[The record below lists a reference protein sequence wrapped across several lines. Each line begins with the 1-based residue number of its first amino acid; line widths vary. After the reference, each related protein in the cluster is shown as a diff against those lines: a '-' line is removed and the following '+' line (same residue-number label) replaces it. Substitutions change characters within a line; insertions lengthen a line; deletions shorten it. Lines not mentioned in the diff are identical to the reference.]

1 MRTEGKAMV
10 QSALHAGRTAP
21 ASRKAGTR
29 RVLQKL
35 LTGASTG
42 AAALIITAIPL
53 SAPAWAQ
60 AVNGTPTVVFGA
72 NAPVRAAGSDT
83 ITVNAHE
90 ALVDWTAT
98 DSGGV
103 FLPTGNT
110 LNFYADTSVSGAY
123 TVLNRVS
130 TSAAGASPLQIN
142 GTVNS
147 GDAGRIWFYNP
158 TGWVVGSA
166 GAFNVGSLLLTAS
179 PVTINASNPDGQ
191 KFTGANGAITLGQAP
206 NAGASI
212 TVQNG
217 ARITTVAPGSYVA
230 LVAPRVV
237 QGGTVSANGSVAYVG
252 AEAATLTVNNG
263 LFNITVDTDTTDA
276 NGVVHTGTT
285 TGAAATFSDPYHGI
299 YLVTVPKND
308 VTTMLVSGS
317 LGYAPAVAANS
328 EIDGTITLSAGYN
341 VAGGNVNFPATPAAS
356 GGRISVSGLTTSN
369 QVFATASD
377 RINVDAT
384 ASSTNFQSTQLVA
397 LRARNAVGLSA
408 AAGHQ
413 ISTGGILEID
423 ATTGP
428 VGGSATITLTGGG
441 RLAVGSDLNVDVSG
455 NGGIEFDPQN
465 PQQFLAGSTGK
476 DASGGSITTTITNG
490 QLAVTGQALLAANA
504 YGGAGALNF
513 GRSDAG
519 TISFTQSGANSSVA
533 IGPNGDR
540 QWLRLQ
546 ALGRPD
552 SPSSYYIYTLPVAGA
567 GSSAG
572 NVSLNVADGIFA
584 AGATFLEAG
593 SSTAQGSDNVLYDAR
608 TGSVSASFANGS
620 FSLGGLSLSNDAS
633 ASKSA
638 AVGDVSLMLDAAHL
652 TFDDASN
659 YGLSLYSTAA
669 GTAGAINPQTGQ
681 PIGPNTLRLSLTNGS
696 TLDTSQGISLYT
708 SSTSPFAGASRTG
721 DIVVNV
727 SGASTIDSSYFS
739 ASARAS
745 GTSSAA
751 TDAVTG
757 NISITASGGS
767 AIALSSTLSA
777 STEATGAEDLDGAGN
792 GTAGDITLR
801 IEDSSL
807 SADSLSLTSSGY
819 AGYNYGGGARSGL
832 GTGGHV
838 SLSLDG
844 FNPSL
849 TAGSV
854 TLDSLGTAVRNLGFA
869 ALSGG
874 TVSAFAASPSSANP
888 HGGEGVG
895 GTTEFTIN
903 GGTATIDTLNISAN
917 GFGGQGD
924 SYGFTTPVDGG
935 AGTGGTASLT
945 INGGSSSIA
954 SLTIEATGRGGA
966 GSYQDSS
973 SDLDAGN
980 GGAGTGGNASLTLNG
995 GSLASNAV
1003 VLRAEGNTD
1012 YFDGYSTQSYGQGG
1026 TVDTAPG
1033 KGGTGGTG
1041 TGGTASLLVNGG
1053 DLIDLPDDPAS
1064 PTNLAVT
1071 LSATGQ
1077 GGQGGNIYQYGSGGS
1092 SANAD
1097 LFTGDGGAAQG
1108 GTAQLTITSGKFDA
1122 TRTLLDSSGRGGLPG
1137 DFSSSYYGSGGSG
1150 GSGGIPGGGGRGGD
1164 GVGGTATFTIA
1175 NDFKGTTESG
1185 TVQSIEVYADGYGES
1200 GASAFTGGAGGGAG
1214 GAGTGG
1220 TARIEV
1226 NAGTV
1231 TLRSPRLSATGFGGD
1246 GGNSSKGYDGGTGGD
1261 ATGGRAELVINTDGT
1276 STSVAN
1282 LSANVQASAGYGGR
1296 GGNGDAAA
1304 ATIVAG
1310 NGGAGGSATGG
1321 SISIEAGTLSSLTL
1335 TSGEGSYALLSNAYG
1350 GQGGDGGNS
1359 AVFNA
1364 DSVGNGGKGGDA
1376 TGGSLDISASAGG
1389 HINLNFADFESSGFG
1404 GSGGGALFIDN
1415 NFGRGPSIGGA
1426 GGAGKGGTIS
1436 LQAADEGSLIR
1447 SDRIIL
1453 TADGEGGNGGSSQG
1467 NDLTTGA
1474 GVKGANGGSATGG
1487 SILIGAVDSGTID
1500 FAEETRA
1507 TFQANAISGIGSA
1520 GTSGLN
1526 GTGGAGGRG
1535 GDGGEAYGGSISIT
1549 GNTGGTLHLGLYGQT
1564 DFIATGFGSGG
1575 GNGGNGADNSAIG
1588 GRGGDGGEGGTGY
1601 AGVGGN
1607 VDITIA
1613 GTTLDFGDISFDLT
1627 GTTRW
1632 LGFGGSP
1639 GAGGPGSNPPPP
1651 AQPIPPGASGINPGS
1666 SNVAPTGGHVHIAAG
1681 QDSQGNFST
1690 FSAGNTTIDVTSA
1703 LVQDNSSFL
1712 FNYSAGGVSIE
1723 NHGGAET
1730 GDMTFDSLTVNA
1742 SGYGTS
1748 YYPQVSF
1755 ISDGG
1760 RLGVAQDLLINS
1772 VGSVDFRVA
1781 NNGLID
1787 TNGLLDITTQ
1797 GDVTFTAENG
1807 GLVRAGDVSLYRS
1820 GFNYGG
1826 LNVYSFGCEAV
1837 TCTVL
1842 QATGS
1847 IFASNFSNMYVSD
1860 HAGID
1865 AGTSID
1871 IYAIGGIGGG
1881 TGSAYTAGGA
1891 ISLTSLGDIF
1901 VRNASGQSVTVN
1913 AGTPYNRPNPADVI
1927 LGEEDGGGSI
1937 VASDFVDIR
1946 AGRDI
1951 RMPAGNSISAGSTIY
1966 MGSGADIR
1974 IDENNSLLA
1983 NIGTSGQKRQA
1994 GGALRGLVSGT
2005 PGITLSAGTNFPPPT
2020 NPPSVPATTLF
2031 VGAGTSVDAGSGD
2044 VRLEGQTIDA
2054 RGASFF
2060 GGNFSADV
2068 LSPSALASA
2077 PEPGACATGS
2087 ICLGDVNVANAIA
2100 IGLGEGGAPLGF
2112 LGEGTLNGST
2122 LDIRTS
2128 GTLAFDGGSADIAD
2142 TIDLQSTGA
2151 GIVLTGAN
2159 LTAGSLNLSG
2169 ATDLSGNGIARA
2181 TAGDIGLGFG
2191 GNISAGSLI
2200 ATGTLTGYHAAP
2212 TARFVTPGAFT
2223 VLDTLSIAGNA
2234 AITASGPIAIGSTAL
2249 SSGDVDLLSSGSV
2262 RLGAT
2267 SGVRNITISG
2277 AALNLGTISGTGAVN
2292 LTATGG
2298 LTGASISAG
2307 TTLVGTAHDLD
2318 VTSLSAGGSLTLAVV
2333 NTAKIGSAT
2342 SGGNILIDPI
2352 SLTFGTMQ
2360 ATGSITLIGGD
2371 ISGGIIDAGTALDV
2385 TAQGLIAVSQRA
2397 VGQTITF
2404 RSADLDLGT
2413 QGVLGTAAR
2422 TTAITLINSGQSGML
2437 LGDGLTGQTGYR
2449 LSNAEFGNIHSGGDL
2464 TINAGPSLQ
2473 VGTLTGTAGSTVAAN
2488 GVSTDGQIGATG
2500 TLRLITA
2507 GTASF
2512 GGGVTMNGM
2521 AGNTLAIDASGGTFI
2536 DAATGSIRLLEGQG
2550 RGGTLSVSGAGLVAA
2565 TTTAFTAIGSLSD
2578 LGAISKRLDA
2588 NDGVTAGRTVIEAGA
2603 LDVGVGQRFLV
2614 QNTATGTAYG
2624 DRRGLVVDTLTIRA
2638 GGAQAPTQIAI
2649 NGIVG
2654 GQTGLAAIPLISV
2667 NGAFAAGSTVNGCL
2681 LADAASCDTTPK
2693 RVDDGDV
2700 RNVIVNYL
2708 DPPPGTNTVPT
2719 ADSFTQSPL
2728 VQINEITPPGFA
2740 PLIDEP
2746 VTGTGNDDLL
2756 GDGQCRDEG
2765 GNCARP

>member
-10 QSALHAGRTAP
+10 QSALHAGRNAP

-35 LTGASTG
+35 LAGASTG
-42 AAALIITAIPL
+42 AAALIINAIPL
-53 SAPAWAQ
+53 AGPAWAQ
-60 AVNGTPTVVFGA
+60 AVNGAPTVVFGA

-83 ITVNAHE
+83 ITVNAHD

-98 DSGGV
+98 DAGGV

-110 LNFYADTSVSGAY
+110 LTFNADTSVSGDY

-130 TSAAGASPLQIN
+130 SSAAGASPLQIN

-158 TGWVVGSA
+158 TGWVVGSS

-179 PVTINASNPDGQ
+179 PVTINAGNPDGQ
-191 KFTGANGAITLGQAP
+191 KFAGANGAITLGQAP

-217 ARITTVAPGSYVA
+217 AQITTVAPGSYVA

-237 QGGTVSANGSVAYVG
+237 QGGTVSANGAVAYVG

-263 LFNITVDTDTTDA
+263 LFNITVDTGTTDA

-341 VAGGNVNFPATPAAS
+341 VSGGNVNFPATPAAA

-369 QVFATASD
+369 QVLATASD
-377 RINVDAT
+377 RIDVDAT

-408 AAGHQ
+408 AAGRQ

-455 NGGIEFDPQN
+455 KGGIEFDPQN

-519 TISFTQSGANSSVA
+519 TISFTQSGVNSSVE
-533 IGPNGDR
+533 IGPDGDR

-593 SSTAQGSDNVLYDAR
+593 SSTALGSDNVLYDAR

-638 AVGDVSLMLDAAHL
+638 VVGDVSLALDAAHL

-659 YGLSLYSTAA
+659 YGLSLYSSLSA
-669 GTAGAINPQTGQ
+669 TAGAVNPQTGQ

-696 TLDTSQGISLYT
+696 TLDTPQGISLETY
-708 SSTSPFAGASRTG
+708 STSPFAGASRTG

-751 TDAVTG
+751 TDAVSG

-767 AIALSSTLSA
+767 AIALSGALSA

-807 SADSLSLTSSGY
+807 STDSLSLTSSGY

-844 FNPSL
+844 FNASL

-874 TVSAFAASPSSANP
+874 TVSAFAAPPSSGHP

-903 GGTATIDTLNISAN
+903 DGTATIDTLTISAN

-924 SYGFTTPVDGG
+924 SYGLTTPVDGG

-945 INGGSSSIA
+945 VNGGTSSIA
-954 SLTIEATGRGGA
+954 SLTIEASGRGGA
-966 GSYQDSS
+966 GSYQDSYAGI
-973 SDLDAGN
+973 DAGN
-980 GGAGTGGNASLTLNG
+980 GGAGVGGNASLTLNG

-1012 YFDGYSTQSYGQGG
+1012 YFDGYSTESYGQGG

-1033 KGGTGGTG
+1033 KGGTGGYG
-1041 TGGTASLLVNGG
+1041 QGGTVSLLVNGG
-1053 DLIDLPDDPAS
+1053 ELIDLPDDPTS
-1064 PTNLAVT
+1064 PTNLEVT
-1071 LSATGQ
+1071 LSAAGQ

-1092 SANAD
+1092 SANAG
-1097 LFTGDGGAAQG
+1097 LITGDGGAAQG

-1122 TRTLLDSSGRGGLPG
+1122 TRTLLDSSARGGLPG
-1137 DFSSSYYGSGGSG
+1137 DYSSSYYGSGGSG

-1175 NDFKGTTESG
+1175 NDFTGTTESG

-1376 TGGSLDISASAGG
+1376 TGGSLNISASAGG

-1453 TADGEGGNGGSSQG
+1453 TADAEGGNGGSSQG

-1520 GTSGLN
+1520 GTSGVN

-1564 DFIATGFGSGG
+1564 EFIATGFGSGG

-1607 VDITIA
+1607 VDINIA
-1613 GTTLDFGDISFDLT
+1613 GTTLDFGDVSFDLT

-1651 AQPIPPGASGINPGS
+1651 AQPIPPGASGTFLGS
-1666 SNVAPTGGHVHIAAG
+1666 GNIAPTGGHVHIAAG

-1712 FNYSAGGVSIE
+1712 FNYGAGGVSIE
-1723 NHGGAET
+1723 NHGAAET
-1730 GDMTFDSLTVNA
+1730 GTMNFDSLTVNA
-1742 SGYGTS
+1742 DGYGAN
-1748 YYPQVSF
+1748 YYPQVS
-1755 ISDGG
+1755 ILSDGSVI
-1760 RLGVAQDLLINS
+1760 GVAQDLQINS
-1772 VGSVDFRVA
+1772 AGSVDF
-1781 NNGLID
+1781 L
-1787 TNGLLDITTQ
+1787 
-1797 GDVTFTAENG
+1797 AENN
-1807 GLVRAGDVSLYRS
+1807 GLVRAGNVSLYSS
-1820 GFNYGG
+1820 GSSYGG
-1826 LNVYSFGCEAV
+1826 VNVYSFGCEAV

-1842 QATGS
+1842 QADGAIYS
-1847 IFASNFSNMYVSD
+1847 YNFYSMFLSD

-1865 AGTSID
+1865 AGTTID
-1871 IYAIGGIGGG
+1871 IYASGGIGGG

-1891 ISLTSLGDIF
+1891 ISLTSRGDIF
-1901 VRNASGQSVTVN
+1901 VRNASGESVTVN
-1913 AGTPYNRPNPADVI
+1913 AGTPFGFPNPADVI
-1927 LGEEDGGGSI
+1927 LGEEGGGGTI

-1951 RMPAGNSISAGSTIY
+1951 RMPAGNSISAGSSIY

-1983 NIGTSGQKRQA
+1983 NTGASGQKRQV

-2020 NPPSVPATTLF
+2020 DPPSVPATTLF
-2031 VGAGTSVDAGSGD
+2031 VGAGTSVDAGGGD
-2044 VRLEGQTIDA
+2044 IRLEGQTIDA

-2068 LSPSALASA
+2068 LSPSAPASA

-2087 ICLGDVNVANAIA
+2087 ICLGNVNVANAIA

-2169 ATDLSGNGIARA
+2169 ATDLSGNGIVQA

-2191 GNISAGSLI
+2191 GNIAAGSLI

-2212 TARFVTPGAFT
+2212 ATRFVTPGAFT
-2223 VLDTLSIAGNA
+2223 VLDTLSIGGNA
-2234 AITASGPIAIGSTAL
+2234 AITATGPIAIGSTVL
-2249 SSGDVDLLSSGSV
+2249 SNGDVDLLSSGSV
-2262 RLGAT
+2262 RLGGT
-2267 SGVRNITISG
+2267 TGVRNITISG
-2277 AALNLGTISGTGAVN
+2277 TALDLGTISGTGAVN

-2298 LTGASISAG
+2298 LTGAGISAG

-2318 VTSLSAGGSLTLAVV
+2318 VTSLSAGGNLTLTVV

-2371 ISGGIIDAGTALDV
+2371 IRGGIIDAGTAVDV

-2422 TTAITLINSGQSGML
+2422 TTAITLINNGQSGML

-2512 GGGVTMNGM
+2512 GGAVTMNGM

-2536 DAATGSIRLLEGQG
+2536 DAAAGSIRLLEGQG
-2550 RGGTLSVSGAGLVAA
+2550 RGGTLSVSGASLVAVTGA
-2565 TTTAFTAIGSLSD
+2565 ARAAIADLTD

-2588 NDGVTAGRTVIEAGA
+2588 NDGVAAGRTVIEAGA

-2614 QNTATGTAYG
+2614 QNTAAGTAYD
-2624 DRRGLVVDTLTIRA
+2624 DRRGLVVDALTIRA
-2638 GGAQAPTQIAI
+2638 GGTQAPTQIAI

-2654 GQTGLAAIPLISV
+2654 GQTGLAAIPRISV
-2667 NGAFAAGSTVNGCL
+2667 NGAFATGSTVNGCL
-2681 LADAASCDTTPK
+2681 LANPGSCDSTPK

-2700 RNVIVNYL
+2700 RNVIVTYL

-2756 GDGQCRDEG
+2756 GDGQCREEG

>member
-10 QSALHAGRTAP
+10 QSALQTGRNAP

-35 LTGASTG
+35 LAGASSG
-42 AAALIITAIPL
+42 AAALIINAIPL
-53 SAPAWAQ
+53 AAPAWAQ
-60 AVNGTPTVVFGA
+60 AVNGAPTVVFGA
-72 NAPVRAAGSDT
+72 NAPVRAPGSDT
-83 ITVNAHE
+83 ITVNAHD

-98 DSGGV
+98 DAGGV

-110 LNFYADTSVSGAY
+110 LTFNADTSVSGAY

-130 TSAAGASPLQIN
+130 SSAAGASPLQIN

-158 TGWVVGSA
+158 TGWVVGSS

-179 PVTINASNPDGQ
+179 PVTINAGNPDGQ
-191 KFTGANGAITLGQAP
+191 KFAGANGAITLGQAP

-217 ARITTVAPGSYVA
+217 AQITTVAPGSYVA

-263 LFNITVDTDTTDA
+263 LFNITVDTGTTDA

-341 VAGGNVNFPATPAAS
+341 VSGGNVNFPATPAAA

-369 QVFATASD
+369 QVIATASD
-377 RINVDAT
+377 RIDIDAT

-397 LRARNAVGLSA
+397 LRAQNAVGLSA

-428 VGGSATITLTGGG
+428 VGGTATITLTGGG

-455 NGGIEFDPQN
+455 RGGIEIDPQN
-465 PQQFLAGSTGK
+465 QQQLLAGSTGK
-476 DASGGSITTTITNG
+476 DASGGSIITTITNG
-490 QLAVTGQALLAANA
+490 QLAVTGQAVLAANA
-504 YGGAGALNF
+504 YGGVGALNF

-519 TISFTQSGANSSVA
+519 TISFTQSGVNSSVE
-533 IGPNGDR
+533 IGPDGDR
-540 QWLRLQ
+540 QWFRLQ

-552 SPSSYYIYTLPVAGA
+552 SPYSYYIYTLPVAGA

-572 NVSLNVADGIFA
+572 NVSLNVADGLFA

-593 SSTAQGSDNVLYDAR
+593 SSTALGSDNVLYDAR

-638 AVGDVSLMLDAAHL
+638 AVGDVSLALDAAHL

-659 YGLSLYSTAA
+659 YGVSLYSSTSATAE
-669 GTAGAINPQTGQ
+669 AINPQTGQ
-681 PIGPNTLRLSLTNGS
+681 SIGPNTLRLSLTNGS
-696 TLDTSQGISLYT
+696 TLDTPQGISLDT
-708 SSTSPFAGASRTG
+708 SSTAPIAGASRTG

-727 SGASTIDSSYFS
+727 SGASTIDSSYLS

-745 GTSSAA
+745 GTSSA
-751 TDAVTG
+751 TDAVSG

-767 AIALSSTLSA
+767 AIALSGALSA
-777 STEATGAEDLDGAGN
+777 STEATGSEDMDGAGN
-792 GTAGDITLR
+792 GTAGDITLQ

-807 SADSLSLTSSGY
+807 SADSLSLMSSGY

-832 GTGGHV
+832 GAGGHV

-844 FNPSL
+844 FNASL
-849 TAGSV
+849 TAASV
-854 TLDSLGTAVRNLGFA
+854 SLDSLGTAVRNLGFA

-895 GTTEFTIN
+895 GTTEFTIS

-945 INGGSSSIA
+945 VNGGTSSIA
-954 SLTIEATGRGGA
+954 SLTIEASGRGGA

-1003 VLRAEGNTD
+1003 TLRAEGNTD
-1012 YFDGYSTQSYGQGG
+1012 FYNGYSYESYGQGG

-1053 DLIDLPDDPAS
+1053 DLIDLPDDPTS
-1064 PTNLAVT
+1064 PTNLEVT
-1071 LSATGQ
+1071 LSAAGQ

-1097 LFTGDGGAAQG
+1097 LFTGDGGTAQG
-1108 GTAQLTITSGKFDA
+1108 GTVELTIAAGRFDA
-1122 TRTLLDSSGRGGLPG
+1122 TRTVLDGSAHGGLPG
-1137 DFSSSYYGSGGSG
+1137 DFSSYYYGSGGSG
-1150 GSGGIPGGGGRGGD
+1150 GYGGVFGGGGRGGD
-1164 GVGGTATFTIA
+1164 AIGGTATLTIESDFTSRTLDGNVQTFSVNADGI
-1175 NDFKGTTESG
+1175 GRSGLSG
-1185 TVQSIEVYADGYGES
+1185 TSGGDGGDGQGGSATINVTGGNVTLFSPYLSAEGDGGDGGSSSLGFAGGNGGMGTGGTVALNVSGNQTGAIINNVNINADGYGGRGGQGGGQIDQA
-1200 GASAFTGGAGGGAG
+1200 GAGGNGGAGNGGSAALAITG
-1214 GAGTGG
+1214 PSSLTLTSGEGTYGF
-1220 TARIEV
+1220 
-1226 NAGTV
+1226 
-1231 TLRSPRLSATGFGGD
+1231 SADGYGGD
-1246 GGNSSKGYDGGTGGD
+1246 GGQGGNAGFSGGTVVANGGSGGTASGGSLDISVSNGGLIDLGRSYIEANAYGGDGGYAASDIFSQQSGASLGGNGGQATGGSVSFNVGDEGSRLLGTTFTVEASGQGGDGAGSLGSDATTGAGARGGTGGD
-1261 ATGGRAELVINTDGT
+1261 ATGGTINLVATQGGQVSLGEEYT
-1276 STSVAN
+1276 AKF
-1282 LSANVQASAGYGGR
+1282 LASA
-1296 GGNGDAAA
+1296 
-1304 ATIVAG
+1304 I
-1310 NGGAGGSATGG
+1310 
-1321 SISIEAGTLSSLTL
+1321 
-1335 TSGEGSYALLSNAYG
+1335 
-1350 GQGGDGGNS
+1350 
-1359 AVFNA
+1359 
-1364 DSVGNGGKGGDA
+1364 
-1376 TGGSLDISASAGG
+1376 
-1389 HINLNFADFESSGFG
+1389 SGFG
-1404 GSGGGALFIDN
+1404 GSGSNA
-1415 NFGRGPSIGGA
+1415 
-1426 GGAGKGGTIS
+1426 K
-1436 LQAADEGSLIR
+1436 
-1447 SDRIIL
+1447 
-1453 TADGEGGNGGSSQG
+1453 DG
-1467 NDLTTGA
+1467 TGA
-1474 GVKGANGGSATGG
+1474 
-1487 SILIGAVDSGTID
+1487 
-1500 FAEETRA
+1500 
-1507 TFQANAISGIGSA
+1507 
-1520 GTSGLN
+1520 
-1526 GTGGAGGRG
+1526 RG
-1535 GDGGEAYGGSISIT
+1535 GDGGDGGVA
-1549 GNTGGTLHLGLYGQT
+1549 TGGGIYVTSEIGSRIELGVDGSVVFT
-1564 DFIATGFGSGG
+1564 ANGFGSGG
-1575 GNGGNGADNSAIG
+1575 GSGGNGASNSAVGGAGGNGGNGGVD
-1588 GRGGDGGEGGTGY
+1588 RE
-1601 AGVGGN
+1601 GVGGQISVN
-1607 VDITIA
+1607 LYGGNLTLGETAFNAI
-1613 GTTLDFGDISFDLT
+1613 GTTQFGAQA
-1627 GTTRW
+1627 
-1632 LGFGGSP
+1632 GFG
-1639 GAGGPGSNPPPP
+1639 GAGGPAGGTPLN
-1651 AQPIPPGASGINPGS
+1651 PIPAG
-1666 SNVAPTGGHVHIAAG
+1666 AAG
-1681 QDSQGNFST
+1681 YTGYGFANSSSGGTVRLFVSPDEGGGVSSFA
-1690 FSAGNTTIDVTSA
+1690 AGNTTVNVTGQFVYPGDGEGPPVNAGQGGSGSA
-1703 LVQDNSSFL
+1703 
-1712 FNYSAGGVSIE
+1712 SIE
-1723 NHGGAET
+1723 NRGGANAAT
-1730 GDMTFDSLTVNA
+1730 MDFQSLFVDA
-1742 SGYGTS
+1742 SGYYGA
-1748 YYPQVSF
+1748 YPSAS
-1755 ISDGG
+1755 ILTDGG
-1760 RLGVAQDLLINS
+1760 GINVAGALTLLGAGPVNLQALSGGVIDIGDRLNINA
-1772 VGSVDFRVA
+1772 GY
-1781 NNGLID
+1781 G
-1787 TNGLLDITTQ
+1787 LDIT
-1797 GDVTFTAENG
+1797 G
-1807 GLVRAGDVSLYRS
+1807 GGGGYIHASSASLT
-1820 GFNYGG
+1820 
-1826 LNVYSFGCEAV
+1826 NVYGVTSIYSVDCADQSCAV
-1837 TCTVL
+1837 LRFDGDLTHNGYGFSLSDTATV
-1842 QATGS
+1842 QAGG
-1847 IFASNFSNMYVSD
+1847 N
-1860 HAGID
+1860 
-1865 AGTSID
+1865 ID
-1871 IYAIGGIGGG
+1871 IYANGFID
-1881 TGSAYTAGGA
+1881 GGA
-1891 ISLTSLGDIF
+1891 HSGYFADGDILLRSIGTITL
-1901 VRNASGQSVTVN
+1901 RNASGLTVTAN
-1913 AGTPYNRPNPADVI
+1913 AGTPFGIPNPADLI

-1937 VASDFVDIR
+1937 VATDFVDIR

-1951 RMPAGNSISAGSTIY
+1951 RMPAGNSVTAGSTIY

-1974 IDENNSLLA
+1974 IAENNSLLA
-1983 NIGTSGQKRQA
+1983 NTGTSGQDRQV

-2020 NPPSVPATTLF
+2020 DPPSVPATTLF
-2031 VGAGTSVDAGSGD
+2031 VGAGTTVDAGSGD
-2044 VRLEGQTIDA
+2044 IRLEGQTIDA

-2068 LSPSALASA
+2068 LSPSAPASA

-2087 ICLGDVNVANAIA
+2087 ICLGNVNVANAIA

-2142 TIDLQSTGA
+2142 TIDLQSTAG

-2169 ATDLSGNGIARA
+2169 AADLSGNGIVRA

-2191 GNISAGSLI
+2191 GDIAAGSLI

-2223 VLDTLSIAGNA
+2223 VLDTLSIGGNA
-2234 AITASGPIAIGSTAL
+2234 AITATGPIAIGSTVL
-2249 SSGDVDLLSSGSV
+2249 SNGDVDLLSSGSV
-2262 RLGAT
+2262 RLSAT
-2267 SGVRNITISG
+2267 TGVRNITISG
-2277 AALNLGTISGTGAVN
+2277 TALNLGTISGTGAVN
-2292 LTATGG
+2292 LTAAAG
-2298 LTGASISAG
+2298 LTGTSISAG

-2318 VTSLSAGGSLTLAVV
+2318 VTSLSAGGNLTLTVV
-2333 NTAKIGSAT
+2333 NTAKIGGAT

-2371 ISGGIIDAGTALDV
+2371 ISGGIIDAGTALNV

-2404 RSADLDLGT
+2404 QSADLDLGT

-2422 TTAITLINSGQSGML
+2422 TTAITLINNGQSGML

-2473 VGTLTGTAGSTVAAN
+2473 VGTLTGTAGSTLAPSGASV
-2488 GVSTDGQIGATG
+2488 DGQIGATG

-2512 GGGVTMNGM
+2512 GGAVTMNGM

-2550 RGGTLSVSGAGLVAA
+2550 RGGTLSVSGASLVAA
-2565 TTTAFTAIGSLSD
+2565 TSTARTAIADLTD

-2614 QNTATGTAYG
+2614 QNTATGTAYD

-2638 GGAQAPTQIAI
+2638 GGTQAPTQIAI

-2654 GQTGLAAIPLISV
+2654 GQTGLAAIPRISV
-2667 NGAFAAGSTVNGCL
+2667 NGAFATGSTVNGCL
-2681 LADAASCDTTPK
+2681 LANPGSCDSTPK

-2700 RNVIVNYL
+2700 RNVIVTYL

-2756 GDGQCRDEG
+2756 GDGQCGEEG

>member
-10 QSALHAGRTAP
+10 QSALHTGRNAP
-21 ASRKAGTR
+21 ASCKAGTR

-42 AAALIITAIPL
+42 AAALIINAIPL
-53 SAPAWAQ
+53 AAPAWAQ
-60 AVNGTPTVVFGA
+60 AVNGAPTVVFGA
-72 NAPVRAAGSDT
+72 NAPVRAPGSDT
-83 ITVNAHE
+83 ITVNAHD
-90 ALVDWTAT
+90 ALVDWTVT
-98 DSGGV
+98 DAGGV

-110 LNFYADTSVSGAY
+110 LTFNADTSVSGAY
-123 TVLNRVS
+123 TVLNRVAS
-130 TSAAGASPLQIN
+130 SAAGASPLQIN

-158 TGWVVGSA
+158 TGWVVGSS

-179 PVTINASNPDGQ
+179 PVTVNAGNPDGQ
-191 KFTGANGAITLGQAP
+191 KFTGANGAITLGQAS
-206 NAGASI
+206 NAGAAI

-217 ARITTVAPGSYVA
+217 AQITTVAPGSYVA

-263 LFNITVDTDTTDA
+263 LFNITVDTGTTDA

-285 TGAAATFSDPYHGI
+285 TGAAATPSDPYHGI

-341 VAGGNVNFPATPAAS
+341 VSGGNVNFPATPAAA
-356 GGRISVSGLTTSN
+356 GGRISVSGLTASN
-369 QVFATASD
+369 QVIATASD
-377 RINVDAT
+377 RIDVDAT
-384 ASSTNFQSTQLVA
+384 VSSTNFQSAQTVT
-397 LRARNAVGLSA
+397 LRAQNAVGLSA

-455 NGGIEFDPQN
+455 KGGIEFDLQN
-465 PQQFLAGSTGK
+465 PGQFLAGSTGK
-476 DASGGSITTTITNG
+476 DARGGSITTTITNG
-490 QLAVTGQALLAANA
+490 QLAVTGQAIFAANA

-519 TISFTQSGANSSVA
+519 TISFTQSGVNSSVE
-533 IGPNGDR
+533 IGPDGDR

-552 SPSSYYIYTLPVAGA
+552 TPYSYYIYTLPVAGA

-572 NVSLNVADGIFA
+572 NVSLNVADGLFA

-593 SSTAQGSDNVLYDAR
+593 SSTALGSDNVLYDAR
-608 TGSVSASFANGS
+608 TGRVSASFANGN

-638 AVGDVSLMLDAAHL
+638 ALGDVSLALDAAHL

-659 YGLSLYSTAA
+659 YGVSLHSSTSA
-669 GTAGAINPQTGQ
+669 TAEAINPQTGQ

-696 TLDTSQGISLYT
+696 TLDTPQGISFETY
-708 SSTSPFAGASRTG
+708 STAPFAGASRTG
-721 DIVVNV
+721 DIVVDV

-745 GTSSAA
+745 GTSNA
-751 TDAVTG
+751 TDAVSG

-777 STEATGAEDLDGAGN
+777 SSEATGSEDLDGAGN
-792 GTAGDITLR
+792 GTAGDVTLR

-807 SADSLSLTSSGY
+807 STDSLSLASSGY

-844 FNPSL
+844 FNASL
-849 TAGSV
+849 TAASV
-854 TLDSLGTAVRNLGFA
+854 SLDSLGTAVRNLGFA

-874 TVSAFAASPSSANP
+874 TVSAFAASPSSPNP

-903 GGTATIDTLNISAN
+903 DGTATIDTLNISAN
-917 GFGGQGD
+917 GFGGQGN

-945 INGGSSSIA
+945 VNGGTSSIA
-954 SLTIEATGRGGA
+954 SLTIEASGRGGA

-995 GSLASNAV
+995 GSLASNAI

-1012 YFDGYSTQSYGQGG
+1012 FYNGYSYESYGQGG

-1064 PTNLAVT
+1064 PTNLEVT
-1071 LSATGQ
+1071 LSAAGQ

-1108 GTAQLTITSGKFDA
+1108 GTVQLTITSGRFDA
-1122 TRTLLDSSGRGGLPG
+1122 TRTLLDSSARGGAPG
-1137 DFSSSYYGSGGSG
+1137 AYSSYYYGSGGSG
-1150 GSGGIPGGGGRGGD
+1150 GSSSIPGGGGRGGD
-1164 GVGGTATFTIA
+1164 AVGGTAIFTIA
-1175 NDFKGTTESG
+1175 SDFTGTTESG
-1185 TVQSIEVYADGYGES
+1185 TAQSIEVNADGYGES
-1200 GASAFTGGAGGGAG
+1200 GASGLIGGAG

-1220 TARIEV
+1220 TARIEITG
-1226 NAGTV
+1226 GTA
-1231 TLRSPRLSATGFGGD
+1231 TLRNPRLSATGFGGD
-1246 GGNSSKGYDGGTGGD
+1246 AGNSGKGYDGGAGGD
-1261 ATGGRAELVINTDGT
+1261 ATGGRAELVVNVDHA
-1276 STSVAN
+1276 STSVGN
-1282 LSANVQASAGYGGR
+1282 LVADVQASAGNGGR
-1296 GGNGDAAA
+1296 GGNGDAT
-1304 ATIVAG
+1304 ATTIIAG
-1310 NGGAGGSATGG
+1310 KGGAGGAAAGGTISIQTGG
-1321 SISIEAGTLSSLTL
+1321 LSSLTL

-1350 GQGGDGGNS
+1350 GQGGNGGNS

-1364 DSVGNGGKGGDA
+1364 DSVGDGGDGGDA
-1376 TGGSLDISASAGG
+1376 TGGLLEISASAGG
-1389 HINLNFADFESSGFG
+1389 RINLNVADFESSGFG

-1415 NFGRGPSIGGA
+1415 NFGRGASIGGA
-1426 GGAGKGGTIS
+1426 GGDATGGTIS
-1436 LQAADEGSLIR
+1436 IQASGEGSLIR
-1447 SDRIIL
+1447 SDRIVL
-1453 TADGEGGNGGSSQG
+1453 TADGEAGDGGSSQG

-1474 GVKGANGGSATGG
+1474 GVRGANGGFAMGG
-1487 SILIGAVDSGTID
+1487 SILIGAADSGTID

-1520 GTSGLN
+1520 GTSGIN
-1526 GTGGAGGRG
+1526 GSGGAGGRG
-1535 GDGGEAYGGSISIT
+1535 GNGGEAYGGSISIN
-1549 GNTGGTLHLGLYGQT
+1549 GDSGGTLHLGLYGQT

-1613 GTTLDFGDISFDLT
+1613 GTALDFGDVSFNLT

-1632 LGFGGSP
+1632 LGFGGFG
-1639 GAGGPGSNPPPP
+1639 GAGGPGSNPPAP
-1651 AQPIPPGASGINPGS
+1651 AQPIPPGASGNNAGS
-1666 SNVAPTGGHVHIAAG
+1666 SNVAPAGGHIHIAAG

-1690 FSAGNTTIDVTSA
+1690 FSAGSTTIDVTSA
-1703 LVQDNSSFL
+1703 LVQYNSTFQY
-1712 FNYSAGGVSIE
+1712 NYSAGGVSIE
-1723 NHGGAET
+1723 NHGGTEAGT
-1730 GDMTFDSLTVNA
+1730 MTFDSLTVNA
-1742 SGYGTS
+1742 DGFGTN
-1748 YYPQVSF
+1748 YYPQVS
-1755 ISDGG
+1755 ILTDGG
-1760 RLGVAQDLLINS
+1760 RLGVAQDLQIISAGPVTLQALSDGLVDIGGSLIVNA
-1772 VGSVDFRVA
+1772 GY
-1781 NNGLID
+1781 G
-1787 TNGLLDITTQ
+1787 LDIT
-1797 GDVTFTAENG
+1797 GGGGGYIHASSVSLINFYGVTSIYSVDCADQSCAV
-1807 GLVRAGDVSLYRS
+1807 VRADSDIMHNGY
-1820 GFNYGG
+1820 GFYLSDTATVQAGG
-1826 LNVYSFGCEAV
+1826 N
-1837 TCTVL
+1837 
-1842 QATGS
+1842 
-1847 IFASNFSNMYVSD
+1847 
-1860 HAGID
+1860 
-1865 AGTSID
+1865 ID
-1871 IYAIGGIGGG
+1871 IYANGFID
-1881 TGSAYTAGGA
+1881 GGA
-1891 ISLTSLGDIF
+1891 HSGYFGDGEILLRSIGAITL
-1901 VRNASGQSVTVN
+1901 RNASGRTVIAN
-1913 AGTPYNRPNPADVI
+1913 AGTPFGNPNPADVI
-1927 LGEEDGGGSI
+1927 LGEDDGGGVI
-1937 VASDFVDIR
+1937 EAADYVDIR

-1951 RMPAGNSISAGSTIY
+1951 RMPAGNSVSAGSTIY

-1974 IDENNSLLA
+1974 IAENNSLLA
-1983 NIGTSGQKRQA
+1983 NTGTSGQDRQA
-1994 GGALRGLVSGT
+1994 GGALRAPLSGLA
-2005 PGITLSAGTNFPPPT
+2005 GITLSAGTNFPPPT
-2020 NPPSVPATTLF
+2020 DPPSVPATTLF

-2044 VRLEGQTIDA
+2044 IRLEGQTIDA

-2068 LSPSALASA
+2068 LSPSAPASA

-2087 ICLGDVNVANAIA
+2087 ICLGNVNVANAIA
-2100 IGLGEGGAPLGF
+2100 IGLGEGGTPLGF

-2142 TIDLQSTGA
+2142 TIDLQSTAG

-2169 ATDLSGNGIARA
+2169 ATDLSGNGIVRA

-2191 GNISAGSLI
+2191 GDITAGSLI
-2200 ATGTLTGYHAAP
+2200 ASGTLTGYHAAP
-2212 TARFVTPGAFT
+2212 GTRFVAPGAFT
-2223 VLDTLSIAGNA
+2223 VLDTLSVAGDA
-2234 AITASGPIAIGSTAL
+2234 AITATGPIAIGSAEL
-2249 SSGDVDLLSSGSV
+2249 AGGDVDLLSSGSV
-2262 RLGAT
+2262 QLGAT
-2267 SGVRNITISG
+2267 SGVRNITLNG
-2277 AALNLGTISGTGAVN
+2277 AALDLGTISGTGAVN
-2292 LTATGG
+2292 LTASGSLVG
-2298 LTGASISAG
+2298 DSISAG

-2318 VTSLSAGGSLTLAVV
+2318 VTSLSAGGNLTLTVV

-2360 ATGSITLIGGD
+2360 ATGSITLVGGD
-2371 ISGGIIDAGTALDV
+2371 ISGGILDAGTALDV
-2385 TAQGLIAVSQRA
+2385 TAQGLISIGQRA

-2404 RSADLDLGT
+2404 RSADLDLGSQAT
-2413 QGVLGTAAR
+2413 LGTAAR
-2422 TTAITLINSGQSGML
+2422 TTAITLINNGQSGMS

-2473 VGTLTGTAGSTVAAN
+2473 VGTLTGTSGSTVAPS
-2488 GVSTDGQIGATG
+2488 GVSVDGQIGATG

-2512 GGGVTMNGM
+2512 GGGVTMSGM

-2550 RGGTLSVSGAGLVAA
+2550 RGGTLSVSGASLVAVTGA
-2565 TTTAFTAIGSLSD
+2565 ARTAIADLTD

-2588 NDGVTAGRTVIEAGA
+2588 NDGVTAGRTVIEAGT

-2614 QNTATGTAYG
+2614 QNTATGTAYD

-2638 GGAQAPTQIAI
+2638 GGTQAPTQIAI

-2654 GQTGLAAIPLISV
+2654 GQTGLAAIPRISV
-2667 NGAFAAGSTVNGCL
+2667 NGAFATGSTVNGCL
-2681 LADAASCDTTPK
+2681 LANPGSCDSTPK
-2693 RVDDGDV
+2693 QVDDGDV
-2700 RNVIVNYL
+2700 RNVIVTYL

-2756 GDGQCRDEG
+2756 GDGQCREEG